1 MVAIVQ
7 WLVPYEIDY
16 TISKRG
22 FDLSA
27 SGTSGDSA
35 EMTFTARIRTP
46 GTYETYIIVYEP
58 GSKDVMSNETITI
71 IVESSEEQI
80 IEENNTQPVEE
91 YGDFRDDLPIDLA
104 NSATLLGGLG
114 IISLLIIALIFAILK
129 RRKDEFEWMQT
140 CARKY

>member
-1 MVAIVQ
+1 
-7 WLVPYEIDY
+7 
-16 TISKRG
+16 
-22 FDLSA
+22 
-27 SGTSGDSA
+27 
-35 EMTFTARIRTP
+35 MTFTARIRTP
-46 GTYETYIIVYEP
+46 GTYETFIIVYEP

-104 NSATLLGGLG
+104 NSAMLLGGLG
-114 IISLLIIALIFAILK
+114 IISLLIIALIFAIIK
-129 RRKDEFEWMQT
+129 RRKNEFEWMQT